1 MKKTLLCV
9 VALLLS
15 VTAINAQKVDLNG
28 NASNLFSRKS
38 NTPVQNEARKAMS
51 GPSRIDLDANERVLG
66 FYDTDELDMSGY
78 SSLGMNI
85 APGTYTVGLIFTPDM
100 IGNFAGGTMTKLRF
114 AVAESIGQTTVTVSP
129 VEFSGNSYSIGD
141 AVATQTV
148 ASTVS
153 GWNDVTLNTPVT
165 LEANMGYMITY
176 TYPQES
182 TYNSMYQQY
191 VASSYPLLVDL
202 NVNSLNTGDPY
213 GFMFNDGTRWDL
225 YGDQGLGN
233 LCIQAVVSGGSFI
246 DDDITLNSIVPESTF
261 YKGGETANFTYVIKN
276 NGNNTPSSYTLN
288 VSVDGNV
295 ISTLTTPVA
304 LTNSLQTA
312 QASVQLPSDLAAGS
326 HTLSLAVAS
335 INGSTPTE
343 NVDDDEVSA
352 TLNVYTTSV
361 GRQMNLVEQFTS
373 TNCTYCPRGVALLEA
388 IQDLRD
394 DVVVIAV
401 HNSLMGSTDPFITE
415 DGDSYAYTMVGS
427 GLPEGAFNRYYV
439 TDASINDG
447 GSLGLGLG
455 YNEAYISQMA
465 QVFSESVID
474 ASNTIPSFA
483 TVDIATSYNADTR
496 QLTVTV
502 SGEAVDGFTDFVGDD
517 AALTVS
523 LTEDGLVAR
532 QTGGS
537 ANEVHNNVLRDVLT
551 ATWGDLLQWTDG
563 NHYSNTYT
571 VTLDSEWN
579 ADNMRV
585 VAFVGRPVTEGSY
598 IEDVWVN
605 NANVAKVGGNSTGIS
620 GVVTPDENATEVA
633 RYSIDGRQISKAE
646 KGINIIKMSDGTT
659 RKVIVK

>member
-38 NTPVQNEARKAMS
+38 NTPVQNEARKAMF

-66 FYDTDELDMSGY
+66 FYDTDELDMTGQ

-100 IGNFAGGTMTKLRF
+100 IGGFAGGTMTKLRF

-148 ASTVS
+148 ASTVA

-182 TYNSMYQQY
+182 TYNSYY
-191 VASSYPLLVDL
+191 GRYTASSYPLLVDL

-304 LTNSLQTA
+304 LTNSLQIA

-326 HTLSLAVAS
+326 HTLSLSVAS

-343 NVDDDEVSA
+343 NVDDDEVS
-352 TLNVYTTSV
+352 TTMNVYTTSV

-373 TNCTYCPRGVALLEA
+373 TNCQHCPKGVALLEA

-401 HNSLMGSTDPFITE
+401 HNNLMGDTDPFITE
-415 DGDSYAYTMVGS
+415 DGNSYAYTMVGS
-427 GLPEGAFNRYYV
+427 GLPSAAFNRYYV
-439 TDASINDG
+439 TDTSINGDG
-447 GSLGLGLG
+447 YLGLGIG
-455 YNEAYISQMA
+455 YPESYSSQMA

-585 VAFVGRPVTEGSY
+585 VAFVGRPVADQSY
-598 IEDVWVN
+598 IDDVWVN